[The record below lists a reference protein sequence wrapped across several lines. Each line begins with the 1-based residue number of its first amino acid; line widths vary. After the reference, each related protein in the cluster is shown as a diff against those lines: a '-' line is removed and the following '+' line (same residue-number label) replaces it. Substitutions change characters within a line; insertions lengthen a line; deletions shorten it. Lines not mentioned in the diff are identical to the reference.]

1 MLMEDIRELKP
12 TIFGSFPQFFN
23 KIYNSSLENIAKLGK
38 KAQETFTKALKEI
51 AENFKKTGKISQTLD
66 DRFIFDKVKDV
77 LGGKTRLLIS
87 GGAPLSQEVK
97 DFLFVA
103 FGCPILEAFGISE
116 TSGATSSTSRWETRA
131 GVVGGPIAGIKMKL
145 IDLPEYGYL
154 TTDEPP
160 RGEICVKGN
169 SVFKGYFRNPDLTK
183 SVLGDDGWLRLGDV
197 GVLLPGGCLK
207 LIDRVSS
214 ICKLQHGLYVAPQYL
229 ENIFGQC

>member
-1 MLMEDIRELKP
+1 LNKGGELSQQLYDPLVFEKV
-12 TIFGSFPQFFN
+12 
-23 KIYNSSLENIAKLGK
+23 
-38 KAQETFTKALKEI
+38 KEMMG
-51 AENFKKTGKISQTLD
+51 GKI
-66 DRFIFDKVKDV
+66 
-77 LGGKTRLLIS
+77 RLLIS
-87 GGAPLSQEVK
+87 GGAPLSQDVK

-103 FGCPILEAFGISE
+103 FGCPILEAYGVSE
-116 TSGATSSTSRWETRA
+116 TSGAVSSSSRWETRA

-169 SVFKGYFRNPDLTK
+169 SVFKGYFRNPVLTK